1 MILRHGCLSNVIL
14 DKHPAKVYSVKCTP
28 NSFQQ
33 QMISL
38 HALHYNPVER
48 VNRILKTMISQYMG
62 QNHWWWNEHPPQ
74 FQFAYNTAGYR
85 TQPIYLTCDNKLA
98 SQGSLY
104 TEHCPALFTAASKT
118 PSRWYELQWSELFR
132 SRKPTA
138 TCADAIGDR
147 ELETRCK
154 NGNIPF
160 SIKLQSLTRNSRYI
174 DLLEIRRI
182 ISSVIVDLPDAHGC
196 WYRHIHVQN
205 IKKCA
210 IDRPWRAMSRIQT
223 AAHSDAARSDWWR
236 GNRPSHGVKNHTPAK
251 RGAGVMWRYVP
262 F

>member
-14 DKHPAKVYSVKCTP
+14 DKHPAKVYLVKCTP

-74 FQFAYNTAGYR
+74 FQFAYNTAGHR
-85 TQPIYLTCDNKLA
+85 TQPIYLTCDSKLA

-104 TEHCPALFTAASKT
+104 IENCPALFTAASKT

-147 ELETRCK
+147 ELGTRCK

-160 SIKLQSLTRNSRYI
+160 SIKLQSLMRNSHRDTSISWRYGELFPQWSSIYPMRMDVDI
-174 DLLEIRRI
+174 DTFMSKILKNAP
-182 ISSVIVDLPDAHGC
+182 STAPDAR
-196 WYRHIHVQN
+196 W
-205 IKKCA
+205 
-210 IDRPWRAMSRIQT
+210 
-223 AAHSDAARSDWWR
+223 
-236 GNRPSHGVKNHTPAK
+236 
-251 RGAGVMWRYVP
+251 AGYKQRRTVT
-262 F
+262 